1 MDHELHPPQSP
12 VEELRDRID
21 YLKSRIPEMP
31 EVQADMMRAQVQA
44 YEDAIDVF
52 ERSRWL

>member
-52 ERSRWL
+52 ERSQWQ